1 MRMAL
6 LGVLV
11 AQIAAPAPRPGH
23 AVVTSAPAA
32 MSAEAGK
39 TLELFVDVAPKPG
52 IHVYAPGA
60 KDYLAVSLKLNPQAE
75 AKAGKVAFPPSE
87 VMFFEALN
95 EHVPVFQKP
104 FRITQAVTLDRAAKP
119 GSTVTVSGTL
129 NYQACDDKTCY
140 PPEASPVS
148 WRVTVK

>member
-1 MRMAL
+1 MRVAL
-6 LGVLV
+6 LAVLV
-11 AQIAAPAPRPGH
+11 AQIAAPPPRSGH

-32 MSAEAGK
+32 VGAEAGK
-39 TLELFVDVAPKPG
+39 TLALFVDVAPKPG

-60 KDYLAVSLKLNPQAE
+60 KDYLAVSLKLSPQPE

-95 EHVPVFQKP
+95 ERVPVFQKP
-104 FRITQAVTLDRAAKP
+104 FRITQPVTLDRSAKP
-119 GSTVTVSGTL
+119 GSTVIVSGTL
-129 NYQACDDKTCY
+129 SYQACDDKTCY
-140 PPEASPVS
+140 PPDSSPVS